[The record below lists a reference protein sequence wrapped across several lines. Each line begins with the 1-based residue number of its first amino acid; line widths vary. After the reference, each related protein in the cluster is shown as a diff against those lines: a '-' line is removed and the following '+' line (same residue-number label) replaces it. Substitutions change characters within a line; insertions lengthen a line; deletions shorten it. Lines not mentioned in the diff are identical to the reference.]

1 MTYLAYV
8 AKALATTAH
17 KFPEINASVDY
28 DKQEIVYHEHV
39 NLGIAVNAPTGLYVP
54 VIHEAETKSI
64 LEIAKEIAELATA
77 TREGTLKPQQMQ
89 GSTITISNIGSA
101 RGSWFTPIINGSD
114 VVILGLGS
122 IVKEP
127 IVNGEGEIV
136 VGQNMKLSMTYDHR
150 LIDGML
156 GQTSLN
162 YLKSLLADPEFM
174 LMEI

>member
-1 MTYLAYV
+1 MFCP
-8 AKALATTAH
+8 TTISPSPLTIGSLTIEPSP
-17 KFPEINASVDY
+17 KI
-28 DKQEIVYHEHV
+28 K
-39 NLGIAVNAPTGLYVP
+39 
-54 VIHEAETKSI
+54 AETKSI

-136 VGQNMKLSMTYDHR
+136 VPVINRCFSTIY
-150 LIDGML
+150 
-156 GQTSLN
+156 
-162 YLKSLLADPEFM
+162 YSLLDFHKHE
-174 LMEI
+174 LRVSQ